1 MFFILFSRE
10 IVIYGKKRNNNWVF
24 VLVVFGFGF
33 LVVFFFFLATQFI
46 RNGIKNN
53 PRQRSEKDGWQL
65 PAP

>member
-1 MFFILFSRE
+1 MAKKETTIGFSF
-10 IVIYGKKRNNNWVF
+10 WLCL
-24 VLVVFGFGF
+24 VLVFWLF
-33 LVVFFFFLATQFI
+33 LFFFLATQFI